1 VWLYSVRCI
10 HDKFAQLI
18 LYIRNRITAG
28 ISGTTVDGQR
38 RMLRAKKPCRQ
49 LNSEAIKSAALC
61 YLTPV
66 ISGKCSIISAKCV
79 CNVKEKALPKTWSSI
94 CKKRDACDRAI
105 SG

>member
-18 LYIRNRITAG
+18 LYIRNRITAV

-61 YLTPV
+61 PT
-66 ISGKCSIISAKCV
+66 SQ
-79 CNVKEKALPKTWSSI
+79 
-94 CKKRDACDRAI
+94 KKRKHKGRKGNPSKKLSQPSIA
-105 SG
+105 SFFPSQK